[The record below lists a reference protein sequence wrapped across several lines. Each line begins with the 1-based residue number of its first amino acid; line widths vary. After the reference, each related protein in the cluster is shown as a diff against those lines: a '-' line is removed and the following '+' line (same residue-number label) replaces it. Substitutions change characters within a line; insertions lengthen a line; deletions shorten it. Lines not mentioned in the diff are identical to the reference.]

1 MNLAV
6 VGTGYVGLV
15 TGTCLAEM
23 GNDVICVDVDAEKVA
38 QLQAGHVP
46 IYEPGLGELIEANV
60 LEGRLHFTTDLA
72 HAITVSQIIMIAVG
86 TPAREDGSADLRA
99 VFSVV
104 EEVARHAEGPRVLVT
119 KSTIPVGTTEKLT
132 RHLEELGRSD
142 ITLVSNPEF
151 LKQGD
156 AVNDFLKPDRVVI
169 GADNPQAA
177 QLMQELYA
185 PFMRTGNRLIIM
197 DIASAEMTKYVAN
210 AFLATKISFMNEM
223 SRVCE
228 RVGADIELIRA
239 GISSDSRIGDKFLF
253 PGLGFG
259 GSCFPKDV
267 KALIATGE
275 AVSESLPILRGV
287 CQVNGE
293 QRVRF
298 CERILK
304 FYDGDVDGR
313 VFALWGLAFKPRTD
327 DIREAPALT
336 ILDTLLERGAKFQ
349 VFDPRA
355 MARVKQL
362 YGDRLTYAELAYDAL
377 QGADALIIATEWNE
391 FRRPDFERVRQA
403 LKQPVIF
410 DGRNLY
416 TPQRM
421 EQRGFQYF
429 CVGR

>member
-23 GNDVICVDVDAEKVA
+23 GNDVVCVDVDAEKVA
-38 QLQAGHVP
+38 QLQAGEIP
-46 IYEPGLGELIEANV
+46 IYEPGLGELIEANT
-60 LEGRLHFTTDLA
+60 LEGRLRFTTDLGA
-72 HAITVSQIIMIAVG
+72 AIATSQIIMIAVG
-86 TPAREDGSADLRA
+86 TPAGDNGAADLSA
-99 VFSVV
+99 VYSVV
-104 EEVARHAEGPRVLVT
+104 EEVARTAPGPRVLVT
-119 KSTIPVGTTEKLT
+119 KSTVPVGTTEKLT
-132 RHLEELGRSD
+132 AHLRGLGRED

-169 GADNPQAA
+169 GADDAHAA

-185 PFMRTGNRLIIM
+185 PFLRTGNRLIMM
-197 DIASAEMTKYVAN
+197 DICSAEMTKYVAN

-275 AVSESLPILRGV
+275 TVSESLPILRGV
-287 CQVNGE
+287 CQVNE
-293 QRVRF
+293 QQRLRF
-298 CERILK
+298 CQRILE
-304 FYDGDVDGR
+304 FFDGEVEGR
-313 VFALWGLAFKPRTD
+313 TLALWGLAFKPRTD

-336 ILDTLLERGAKFQ
+336 IIDFFLERGASLQ

-355 MARVKQL
+355 MGRVRQL
-362 YGDRLTYAELAYDAL
+362 YGDRLTYCELAYEAVKD
-377 QGADALIIATEWNE
+377 ADALVIATEWNE

-416 TPQRM
+416 TPERM
-421 EQRGFQYF
+421 QQRGFEYY
-429 CVGR
+429 CIGR